1 VRPRVNVSLSPAQY
15 FLGEA
20 AQVKKSCVAAVLA
33 IRPPPLDAAAHS
45 ARAVH
50 RRARLQAH
58 FDLAPPPPSLVLS
71 GHAASLTS
79 Y

>member
-45 ARAVH
+45 P
-50 RRARLQAH
+50 RARHPPARPPAP
-58 FDLAPPPPSLVLS
+58 FDPAPPPPSLVLS